1 MIFKNSKIFLIIYF
15 IAENVKRGIEI
26 EEKEK
31 KKVWSYKQQNKIINN
46 RRICICKQFNR
57 TNCNQNQF
65 IRWDRVE

>member
-31 KKVWSYKQQNKIINN
+31 KKVWSYKQ
-46 RRICICKQFNR
+46 
-57 TNCNQNQF
+57 
-65 IRWDRVE
+65 